1 MGKGQRH
8 ALVRESVRKTGRL
21 ALAVLLS
28 LTFSPLCSASAF
40 ATPNTTLGA
49 TAQASSAVKDGMM
62 GTTEDGFQ
70 YIVYNGYEYA
80 ADFIIYITGVTEKA
94 NTSRL
99 SFPVEIMGYPVTA
112 IDVDADLSGLDKV
125 QEISFPACMEEVG
138 THSLP
143 PNIKSMRFASGSTTI
158 GFAGFSD
165 VLPYD
170 TDVTFIA
177 PPNGAVE
184 YACENLIDT
193 PCTFVPDGSA
203 VRATEVKVSDPG
215 NRITWVK
222 DGNGGY
228 SYRAAFTAHQYLLY
242 TACNTSLTEG
252 LFTVENAAGQTL
264 VSHTADDAIETPFAL
279 AKGETANIEI
289 KGDSAFRGGQLP
301 LNVTV
306 QDIPSDSTDY
316 GNFKGDWGTSS
327 KARISTVA
335 PKVTDATYDMLSD
348 YVSKDHMDIAT
359 TLRSAPADAEVL
371 KKLSDQIVA
380 KGGNETQK
388 ATRMALWVAHNVK
401 YNLVSSGTAIDTFYT
416 RAASCEGVAAL
427 TVELMR
433 LAGIPA
439 VFTAGYNAT
448 NLGGL
453 SKITFAKADSSQS
466 ANHAWVYAYTDGKW
480 RMYDPLFGVYA
491 SMDKAAQSKNY
502 YPWHVEAITPTYEGE
517 DLSIAGISGT
527 GFFLINQ
534 RVFDFRDGKPNFD
547 GSQPGGGSAISQIM
561 HDNDGTAMFGLPLFP
576 NSGTSYWK
584 GDAQQANKEY
594 DNQYLVELLKG
605 GPISDGDITFTR
617 NSAGICHAGS
627 FPVDAVNGERLFI
640 AYNGETMRFAGDVNT
655 VQLSSARPV
664 IEVNKK
670 ARLLLP
676 LEYGD
681 SRYRV
686 TFSVYGGGPVADYTT
701 VEEDG
706 TVKCTREGN
715 VWINYEVYSTEDGTY
730 IGGGDIQ
737 YIALKN
743 PNRKADY
750 TDDRSKWVRDP
761 SVPGIPE
768 TTASRLKKGASITN
782 GSLKYTVLSGQESVS
797 VKVKSSSAAKSLKS
811 VSIPATV
818 EDKNGFS
825 YSVTAISSSGF
836 KGCSKL
842 ASVNCAGKSKLKN
855 VGPEAFSGCSSLA
868 SVNITSPY
876 LSSIGSRAFYKTKS
890 LTFVYIGK
898 TTKLKSVG
906 NAFENA
912 GKKSGKSLSVK
923 VKSSKVSAYKKLI
936 LAEGGNKKLSVKKA

>member
-1 MGKGQRH
+1 MGEGQRF

-21 ALAVLLS
+21 ALAALLP
-28 LTFSPLCSASAF
+28 LAFSPLCGTSAF
-40 ATPNTTLGA
+40 AASNTALNVST
-49 TAQASSAVKDGMM
+49 QASSVVEDGMT

-99 SFPVEIMGYPVTA
+99 TIPAEIKGCPVTV
-112 IDVDADLSGLDKV
+112 IDSDADFSSLDKV

-143 PNIKSMRFASGSTTI
+143 PNIKSMRFASGSTTL

-165 VLPYD
+165 VLPYE
-170 TDVTFIA
+170 TDVTFTA

-184 YACENLIDT
+184 YACKNLIDT
-193 PCTFVPDGSA
+193 PCTFVPEGSA
-203 VRATEVKVSDPG
+203 VRATEAKVCDPG

-222 DGNGGY
+222 DDNGDY
-228 SYRAAFTAHQYLLY
+228 SYRAAFTAHQYLCY

-252 LFTVENAAGQTL
+252 LFTVKNAAGQTL
-264 VSHTADDAIETPFAL
+264 VSHTAEDFIETPFAL
-279 AKGETANIEI
+279 AKGETVAIEV

-301 LNVTV
+301 LYVSI
-306 QDIPSDSTDY
+306 QGIPSDSTDY
-316 GNFKGDWGTSS
+316 GNFKGSWSTSS
-327 KARISTVA
+327 KARISTIA
-335 PKVTDATYDMLSD
+335 PKVTDATYDMLSN
-348 YVSKDHMDIAT
+348 YISKGHMDIAT
-359 TLRSAPADAEVL
+359 TLRSTPTDAEVL

-380 KGGNETQK
+380 KGGSDTQK
-388 ATRMALWVAHNVK
+388 ATRMALWVAHNVE

-439 VFTAGYNAT
+439 VFTAGYNAA

-453 SKITFAKADSSQS
+453 SKITFAEADSSQS
-466 ANHAWVYAYTDGKW
+466 TNHAWVYAYTDGKW

-491 SMDKAAQSKNY
+491 STDKAAQSKNY
-502 YPWHVEAITPTYEGE
+502 CPWDVEAITPTYEGE
-517 DLSIAGISGT
+517 DLSIAGYEGT

-534 RVFDFRDGKPNFD
+534 RVFDFNRGKPGFED
-547 GSQPGGGSAISQIM
+547 GSPVSRIM
-561 HDNDGTAMFGLPLFP
+561 HDYDGTAMFGLPLLP

-584 GDAQQANKEY
+584 GDTQQANKEY
-594 DNQYLVELLKG
+594 DNQYLAELLKG
-605 GPISDGDITFTR
+605 GPISDGNVAFAR
-617 NSAGICHAGS
+617 NSAGICYAGS
-627 FPVDAVNGERLFI
+627 FPIDAASGERLFI
-640 AYNGETMRFAGDVNT
+640 AYNCETMRFIGDVNT
-655 VQLSSARPV
+655 VQLSSGRPV

-676 LEYGD
+676 PEYGD

-686 TFSVYGGGPVADYTT
+686 TFSVFEGGPVANYTT

-715 VWINYEVYSTEDGTY
+715 VWINYEVYSAEDGEY

-743 PNRKADY
+743 PSRKADY
-750 TDDRSKWVRDP
+750 SDDRSKWVRDP
-761 SVPGIPE
+761 TVPGIPE
-768 TTASRLKKGASITN
+768 TSASRLKKGASITN
-782 GSLKYTVLSGQESVS
+782 GSLKYTVLSDRKSVS

-811 VSIPATV
+811 VSIPAAV

-825 YSVTAISSSGF
+825 YSVTTISSDGF

-842 ASVNCAGKSKLKN
+842 TTVNCTGASKLTSIGSK
-855 VGPEAFSGCSSLA
+855 AFSGCSSLA
-868 SVNITSPY
+868 SVSITSPC
-876 LSSIGSRAFYKTKS
+876 LSTIGSYAFYKTKS
-890 LTFVYIGK
+890 LTSVFIGK
-898 TTKLKSVG
+898 TTKLKSVS
-906 NAFENA
+906 NAFANG
-912 GKKSGKSLSVK
+912 GKKSGKSLSIK
-923 VKSSKVSAYKKLI
+923 VKSSKASAYKKLI